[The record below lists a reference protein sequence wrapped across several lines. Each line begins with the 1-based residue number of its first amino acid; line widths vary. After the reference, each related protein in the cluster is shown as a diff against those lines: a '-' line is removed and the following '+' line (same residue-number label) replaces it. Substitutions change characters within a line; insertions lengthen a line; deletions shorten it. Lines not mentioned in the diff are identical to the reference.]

1 MQLLVFCLLHPTSLP
16 PPPLAQQQHRRW
28 NKNNAKQR
36 ENTSFHLMPLQSN
49 ILQEKTFSEPHV
61 LYFSFGRVFS
71 IWYLVF

>member
-16 PPPLAQQQHRRW
+16 PPPLAQQQRRRW

-49 ILQEKTFSEPHV
+49 ILQEKKHFQSLVFYILV
-61 LYFSFGRVFS
+61 LDG
-71 IWYLVF
+71 YLVFGI